1 MYIIGRSV
9 FFGGVVQRQVHSG
22 FDGVGV
28 GIVGLQLCGKTGGV
42 CQDKVGRSSQFRFEA
57 GAVPAPVGFAYDVVA
72 TVIDADGRM
81 DILLQIAAA
90 VNVCIDEVDV
100 ILEAERGSLLYN
112 PSGYAGIVPPVDDV
126 EKRCRQEVGRK

>member
-1 MYIIGRSV
+1 M
-9 FFGGVVQRQVHSG
+9 
-22 FDGVGV
+22 

-42 CQDKVGRSSQFRFEA
+42 CQNKVGRSSQFRFKT

-72 TVIDADGRM
+72 PVIDANRRM

-100 ILEAERGSLLYN
+100 IFEVERGSLLYN
-112 PSGYAGIVPPVDDV
+112 PSGYAVCTITSLNS
-126 EKRCRQEVGRK
+126 

>member
-1 MYIIGRSV
+1 M
-9 FFGGVVQRQVHSG
+9 
-22 FDGVGV
+22 

-42 CQDKVGRSSQFRFEA
+42 CQNKVGRSSQFRFKT

-72 TVIDADGRM
+72 PVIDANRRM

-100 ILEAERGSLLYN
+100 IFEVERGSLLYN
-112 PSGYAGIVPPVDDV
+112 PSGYAGIVFSVDDI
-126 EKRCRQEVGRK
+126 EKRCRQEVGREQ